1 MIGSLMNVTH
11 DAGKLGN
18 TGVRPFSWRQE
29 KGRRKGKIVDKEVI
43 GLRAMKLD
51 DLSRVDGEDVEFWFA
66 REIMTYMGYR
76 KWENFS
82 NALDRAQDAC
92 QNSGIPVHSHFQ
104 KTVREVELGSG
115 AKRSIEDMKLTR
127 YACYLVA
134 QNGDP
139 RKETVALLQSYF
151 ALQTRS
157 AELIGRRMEELGRIA
172 TRHALSDEEKRL
184 SDLGYERG
192 VDDKGFGVIRSRGDH
207 ALFGMSTA
215 EMKLHIGAPRKDP
228 LADRLHPIAVT
239 AKQLATQMTNYGIE
253 GNDLHGTGAISHEHV
268 ANNSSVRKALV
279 ERGVAPE
286 DLPVVEDIKR
296 VERRAKE
303 DERRIEGTGFGTQH
317 DETDV
322 F

>member
-1 MIGSLMNVTH
+1 M
-11 DAGKLGN
+11 DEEA
-18 TGVRPFSWRQE
+18 
-29 KGRRKGKIVDKEVI
+29 I
-43 GLRAMKLD
+43 GLRARELD
-51 DLSRVDGEDVEFWFA
+51 DLSRVDGGGVEFWFA

-82 NALDRAQDAC
+82 NALERAQDAC
-92 QNSGIPVHSHFQ
+92 QNSGIPVQSHFQ
-104 KTVREVELGSG
+104 KTDREVELGSG
-115 AKRSIEDMKLTR
+115 AKRSIRDIRLTR

-172 TRHALSDEEKRL
+172 TRHALSDEERRL

-192 VDDKGFGVIRSRGDH
+192 VDDRGFGIIRSKGDR

-215 EMKLHIGAPRKDP
+215 EMKSHIGAPRKDP

-253 GNDLHGTGAISHEHV
+253 GNDLHGANAISNEHV

-286 DLPVVEDIKR
+286 DLPAAEDIKR

-303 DERRIEGTGFGTQH
+303 DERRIEGTGFGTRQE
-317 DETDV
+317 ETDI